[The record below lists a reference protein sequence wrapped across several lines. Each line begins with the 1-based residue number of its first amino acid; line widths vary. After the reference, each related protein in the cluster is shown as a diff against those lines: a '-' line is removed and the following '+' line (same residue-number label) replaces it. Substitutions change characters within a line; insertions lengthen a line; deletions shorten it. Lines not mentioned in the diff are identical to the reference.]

1 MSSLR
6 QLRHPIVVSGTIDSV
21 DTDASKATIT
31 HGPMTDIGMPGM
43 TMDFPLA
50 EELEISQLTVGTD
63 VTLILRRNP
72 DFSMTLIDVVRD
84 GRVFQ

>member
-1 MSSLR
+1 
-6 QLRHPIVVSGTIDSV
+6 
-21 DTDASKATIT
+21 
-31 HGPMTDIGMPGM
+31 
-43 TMDFPLA
+43 MDFPLA

-84 GRVFQ
+84 GRVTQ

>member
-1 MSSLR
+1 
-6 QLRHPIVVSGTIDSV
+6 
-21 DTDASKATIT
+21 
-31 HGPMTDIGMPGM
+31 MTDIGMPGM

-84 GRVFQ
+84 GRVTQ